1 MGGDDRSSLKQIGI
15 YAAYG
20 MEITYPALGGVV
32 AGYFLDRWLGTDPW
46 FTLALLIS
54 GFIAGIGNTFRLI
67 KRLEK
72 KSGEGK
78 KS

>member
-1 MGGDDRSSLKQIGI
+1 MGGDDKSSLKQAGI

-20 MEITYPALGGVV
+20 MEITYPAIGGLV
-32 AGYFLDRWLGTDPW
+32 AGYFLDRWLNTAPW
-46 FTLALLIS
+46 FILGLLIS

-72 KSGEGK
+72 KGEGEK
-78 KS
+78 K